1 MIIKSSPFFTLSMKI
16 KLILIGILC
25 LMFGNTLSSVVSFAQ
40 SLDRVTA
47 DKLAQVSETM
57 PR

>member
-1 MIIKSSPFFTLSMKI
+1 MIIKSFQFFTHSMKI
-16 KLILIGILC
+16 KLFLVAIFC
-25 LMFGNTLSSVVSFAQ
+25 LMFANTLSSVVAFAQ

-47 DKLAQVSETM
+47 TKLAQVSETM

>member
-1 MIIKSSPFFTLSMKI
+1 MITKSSPFFTHSMKI
-16 KLILIGILC
+16 KLLFVLILC

-47 DKLAQVSETM
+47 DKLAQMGDRM
-57 PR
+57 P